1 MKSADKKKSEDFY
14 KLFKPQL
21 TPKKMLEMGVF
32 GGSYFGRKIKEY
44 PKLWFKNGKLSKTFD
59 VKKNRFK
66 VKAGLT
72 RKEWLDKGWIFKED
86 PLGWF
91 QWYCRFT
98 NGRRIPRI
106 DEIQIKRWKAFKRHV
121 AAIKKN
127 CEPRRY
133 PLQKKTKTGHFTMGL
148 QSFYLSGCIICCGSQ
163 SAISGKIIIT
173 TTAKI
178 IRRKSGKALFAIKP
192 ISLLAIP

>member
-1 MKSADKKKSEDFY
+1 MKSADKKKTEDLY

-44 PKLWFKNGKLSKTFD
+44 PKLWFKNAKLSKTFD
-59 VKKNRFK
+59 VEKNRFK

-127 CEPRRY
+127 CEP
-133 PLQKKTKTGHFTMGL
+133 GDIH
-148 QSFYLSGCIICCGSQ
+148 C
-163 SAISGKIIIT
+163 
-173 TTAKI
+173 
-178 IRRKSGKALFAIKP
+178 RRKQRQAILQWAYNP
-192 ISLLAIP
+192 FI

>member
-1 MKSADKKKSEDFY
+1 MKSTDKKKSEDFY

-21 TPKKMLEMGVF
+21 SPQKMLEMGVF
-32 GGSYFGRKIKEY
+32 GGSYFGEKIKEY
-44 PKLWFKNGKLSKTFD
+44 PKSWFKNAKLSKTFD
-59 VKKNRFK
+59 IEKNRFR

-98 NGRRIPRI
+98 NGRRILHI

-121 AAIKKN
+121 TAIKKN
-127 CEPRRY
+127 CE
-133 PLQKKTKTGHFTMGL
+133 QNDIH
-148 QSFYLSGCIICCGSQ
+148 C
-163 SAISGKIIIT
+163 
-173 TTAKI
+173 
-178 IRRKSGKALFAIKP
+178 RRKQRQAILQWAYNP
-192 ISLLAIP
+192 YI